1 MSYCK
6 ITKSYIPLTKRVI
19 RSISILFLL
28 FVFNI
33 LFVNQPYYE
42 KKFNDFNNKYKFIHD
57 KDSNLAVSTGKR
69 LSFELENTFIYTLAC
84 FNLIIIVN

>member
-19 RSISILFLL
+19 RNIFILFLS
-28 FVFNI
+28 FVFII
-33 LFVNQPYYE
+33 LFVNQAYYE
-42 KKFNDFNNKYKFIHD
+42 KKFNDFNDKYKFIYD
-57 KDSNLAVSTGKR
+57 KDSDLAVSTGKR

-84 FNLIIIVN
+84 FILIIIVN